1 MRALQSMIFALMA
14 FAAISQFGSSTAH
27 AASAAQIDADSRAT
41 LDRFFARVVSG
52 RELANKA
59 QAILIFPSI
68 VKAGIGIGGEY
79 GEGVLH
85 VRGQN
90 SGYYN
95 IIGASVGFQFGVQ
108 TRSIVIM
115 FMTPS
120 ALAGFRA
127 RSGWEVGVDGSVTL
141 INVGASGR
149 VNTNNILDPIIG
161 FVFNEKGL
169 MYNLTL
175 EGTKISRFNPR

>member
-1 MRALQSMIFALMA
+1 MRLVTALVFAFFA
-14 FAAISQFGSSTAH
+14 FAAAVQLNSEPAR
-27 AASAAQIDADSRAT
+27 ANAAQIDADARAT
-41 LDRFFARVVSG
+41 LDRFFQRVVNG

-59 QAILIFPSI
+59 EAILIFPSI

-85 VRGQN
+85 VRGRT

-95 IIGASVGFQFGVQ
+95 IIGASIGFQLGVQ
-108 TRSIVIM
+108 TRSVIIM
-115 FMTPS
+115 FMTPA
-120 ALAGFRA
+120 ALAGFQARA
-127 RSGWEVGVDGSVTL
+127 GWEVGVDGSVAL

-149 VNTNNILDPIIG
+149 VNTDNILDPIIG
-161 FVFNEKGL
+161 FVFNNKGL

-175 EGTKISRFNPR
+175 EGTKISRFNPN